1 MGILWE
7 EERSMTKFIEIDR
20 IEGGI
25 ITIRTDSIISF
36 FVSEQKIPRLDDEY
50 YCELR
55 LKDFGHVI
63 IEETYDSFAQRLA
76 IGKSWVSSLA
86 VVEPGAKTFYAPS
99 PSELDEKVNAYL
111 QSPWLEGR
119 IKDVKF
125 AYTVE
130 PEDHRFAAMVIWE

>member
-1 MGILWE
+1 
-7 EERSMTKFIEIDR
+7 MTKFIEIDR
-20 IEGGI
+20 IDGGI

-36 FVSEQKIPRLDDEY
+36 FVSEQKIPRPYDEY

-76 IGKSWVSSLA
+76 IGKSWVSSGA
-86 VVEPGAKTFYAPS
+86 VVEPGAKTFYAPT
-99 PSELDEKVNAYL
+99 PGELDEKVNAYL
-111 QSPWLEGR
+111 QAPWLEGR